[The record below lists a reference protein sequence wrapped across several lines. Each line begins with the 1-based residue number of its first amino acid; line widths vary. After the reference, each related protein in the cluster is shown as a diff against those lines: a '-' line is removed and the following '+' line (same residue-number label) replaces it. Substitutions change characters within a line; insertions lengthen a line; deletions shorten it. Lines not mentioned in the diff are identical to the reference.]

1 MLVENRDITPSVLF
15 ADRLEVRAECNT
27 VQGSVL
33 AIFVAGLLLPSGVVL
48 GMTGWERA
56 YERDD
61 TSCTRCSLFV
71 FYPGIM
77 VNPSSLVQQTSDSLL
92 FVFIRMGM
100 VKMAAIITMMIP
112 TIPYSFQFSR
122 SILLFIR
129 RASRW
134 NSYASPPHLRCTV
147 AVLAKSSVLSMTRS
161 SFSPR
166 CSILSR

>member
-15 ADRLEVRAECNT
+15 AYRLEVRAECNT

-33 AIFVAGLLLPSGVVL
+33 AIFVVGLLLPSGVVL

-100 VKMAAIITMMIP
+100 VMMAAIITMMIP